1 MDFESILKPLFG
13 VYYNINLFYLLV
25 TFVYIIILVISFSY
39 LNTSPLLIMT
49 STLGLLL
56 IFMYYLYRKSNVEK
70 AQSAFKQLSESSG
83 IAEFAIQ
90 SGSFIL
96 SFLILS
102 AAVYFSTRLFG
113 GGNNATLYIVN
124 FIIFIVFLAMVY
136 RTISREV
143 SKSSTKSAMVVKLIT
158 QVILYI
164 PCVLVDFIEF
174 IYKQYNITPPI
185 HVTLIF
191 IELFLILG
199 YYGSGYIIKQLG
211 KTGAAKTLLEGPV
224 YLNERRVLGSFS
236 ELIPETKKYNF
247 AISLWF
253 YINPQQSAKETVNI
267 LTIAGKPAVT
277 YSTRSNSVTVTAMTE
292 SGNKQVAL
300 IPNIKLQKW
309 NHLVVNYVDGTM
321 DVILDGKLVGTQ
333 NSVLIYSLSDTI
345 VCGENASDVDG
356 GVKRVD
362 FYSHS
367 LTSPEIELI
376 YGKGTDI

>member
-83 IAEFAIQ
+83 IAEFSIQ

-113 GGNNATLYIVN
+113 GGNNTTLYIVN